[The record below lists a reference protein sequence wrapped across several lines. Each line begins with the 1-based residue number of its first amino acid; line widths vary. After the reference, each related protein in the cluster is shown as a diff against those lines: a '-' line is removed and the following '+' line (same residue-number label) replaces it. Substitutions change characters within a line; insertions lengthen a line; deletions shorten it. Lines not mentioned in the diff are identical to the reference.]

1 MYPAAGLEPER
12 LASAAHFVKFSV
24 QTRLFLIL
32 GLIVITLFTGMATGF
47 ALFYRLIYI
56 LALTAVMSF
65 MWNWL
70 SVVGLDVSVERRT
83 KRARVGDDIEE
94 RITVRNLSSWPKSTL
109 EVEDVTD
116 MPGYSNGRV
125 LSLPT
130 KGFRSWRTLAPARK
144 RGVYKL
150 GPVRVS
156 NTDAFGLFKRD
167 REFGGQDDLV
177 VYPRVYDLADFEMPP
192 GYLTGESS
200 ARRRSHDLTP
210 HAASVREYA
219 YGDSLSRIHW
229 PSTARTGRLMSKE
242 FELGMASD
250 VWVLV
255 DLHREIQAGELDEST
270 DEYSVSI
277 AASLAQK
284 YIKAQVPVGLL
295 AYGDER
301 YMLPADTSET
311 QFERIMEHLAMSKAE
326 GTVSLAEALSREEQL
341 WGTHSSI
348 IVLTSSHRED
358 WTVAVRELVRRRLR
372 IAVVLIDGQ
381 SFGGLF
387 ETMAVTPALYDA
399 GIAPFVVRSGD
410 DIRVALSHPYTVVR
424 SSKIEEAAE

>member
-1 MYPAAGLEPER
+1 M
-12 LASAAHFVKFSV
+12 KFSV
-24 QTRLFLIL
+24 QTRLFLVL
-32 GLIVITLFTGMATGF
+32 GLIAITLFTGLATGF
-47 ALFYRLIYI
+47 GLFYRLIYI
-56 LALTAVMSF
+56 LGITAVLAF
-65 MWNWL
+65 LWNWI
-70 SVVGLDVSVERRT
+70 SVLGLDVSVDRRT

-109 EVEDVTD
+109 EVEDLTD

-125 LSLPT
+125 LSVPT
-130 KGFRSWRTLAPARK
+130 RGFRSWRTLAPARK
-144 RGVYKL
+144 RGAYTL

-156 NTDAFGLFKRD
+156 NTDAFGLFRRD
-167 REFGGQDDLV
+167 REFGGQDELI
-177 VYPRVYDLADFEMPP
+177 VYPRIYDLGDFEMPP

-219 YGDSLSRIHW
+219 FGDSLSRIHW
-229 PSTARTGRLMSKE
+229 RSTARTGRLMSKE

-255 DLHREIQAGELDEST
+255 DLHREVQAGELDEST
-270 DEYSVSI
+270 DEYGVSI

-284 YIKAQVPVGLL
+284 YIQAQLPVGLL

-301 YMLPADTSET
+301 YLLPADTGEA
-311 QFERIMEHLAMSKAE
+311 QFERIVEHLAMSKAE
-326 GTVSLAEALSREEQL
+326 GAVSLAEALSREEQL

-348 IVLTSSHRED
+348 IIITSSHRED
-358 WTVAVRELVRRRLR
+358 WTVAIRELVRRRLR
-372 IAVVLIDGQ
+372 IAVVLIDGH

-387 ETMAVTPALYDA
+387 ETMSVTPALYDA
-399 GIAPFVVRSGD
+399 GIAPFVVRMGD
-410 DIRVALSHPYTVVR
+410 DVRVALSHPYTVDR
-424 SSKIEEAAE
+424 SVELTEAAD

>member
-1 MYPAAGLEPER
+1 M
-12 LASAAHFVKFSV
+12 KFSV
-24 QTRLFLIL
+24 QTRLFLVL
-32 GLIVITLFTGMATGF
+32 GLIAITLFTGLATGF
-47 ALFYRLIYI
+47 GLFYRLIYI
-56 LALTAVMSF
+56 LGITAVLAF
-65 MWNWL
+65 LWNWI
-70 SVVGLDVSVERRT
+70 SVLGLDVSVDRRT

-109 EVEDVTD
+109 EVEDLTD

-125 LSLPT
+125 LSVPT
-130 KGFRSWRTLAPARK
+130 RGFRSWRTLAPARK
-144 RGVYKL
+144 RGAYTL

-156 NTDAFGLFKRD
+156 NTDAFGLFRRD
-167 REFGGQDDLV
+167 REFGGQDELI
-177 VYPRVYDLADFEMPP
+177 VYPRIYDLGDFEMPP

-219 YGDSLSRIHW
+219 FGDSLSRIHW
-229 PSTARTGRLMSKE
+229 RSTARTGRLMSKE

-255 DLHREIQAGELDEST
+255 DLHREVQAGELDEST
-270 DEYSVSI
+270 DEYGVSI

-284 YIKAQVPVGLL
+284 YIQAQLPVGLL

-301 YMLPADTSET
+301 YLLPADTGEA

-326 GTVSLAEALSREEQL
+326 GAVSLAEALSREEQL

-348 IVLTSSHRED
+348 IIITSSHRED
-358 WTVAVRELVRRRLR
+358 WTVAIRELVRRRLR
-372 IAVVLIDGQ
+372 IAVVLIDGH

-387 ETMAVTPALYDA
+387 ETMSVTPALYDA
-399 GIAPFVVRSGD
+399 GIAPFVVRMGD
-410 DIRVALSHPYTVVR
+410 DVRVALSHPYTVDR
-424 SSKIEEAAE
+424 SVELTEAAD

>member
-1 MYPAAGLEPER
+1 M
-12 LASAAHFVKFSV
+12 KFFV
-24 QTRLFLIL
+24 QTRLFLVL

-47 ALFYRLIYI
+47 GLFYRLIYI
-56 LALTAVMSF
+56 LALTAVLAF
-65 MWNWL
+65 LWNWI
-70 SVVGLDVSVERRT
+70 SVLGLEVSVDRRT

-94 RITVRNLSSWPKSTL
+94 RITVRNRSSWPKSTL

-156 NTDAFGLFKRD
+156 NTDAFGLFRRA

-210 HAASVREYA
+210 HAATVREYTF
-219 YGDSLSRIHW
+219 GDSLSRIHW
-229 PSTARTGRLMSKE
+229 RSTARTGRLMSKE

-250 VWVLV
+250 VWILV
-255 DLHREIQAGELDEST
+255 DLHGEVQAGELDEST
-270 DEYSVSI
+270 DEYAVSI
-277 AASLAQK
+277 AASMAQK
-284 YIKAQVPVGLL
+284 YIKSQLPVGLL

-301 YMLPADTSET
+301 YMLPADTGEA

-348 IVLTSSHRED
+348 IVVTSSHRED
-358 WTVAVRELVRRRLR
+358 WTVAIRELVRRRLR
-372 IAVVLIDGQ
+372 IAVILIDGQ

-387 ETMAVTPALYDA
+387 DTLSATPSLYDA
-399 GIAPFVVRSGD
+399 GIAPFVVRMGD
-410 DIRVALSHPYTVVR
+410 NIPVALSHTYTVDLATE
-424 SSKIEEAAE
+424 ITEAAG

>member
-1 MYPAAGLEPER
+1 M
-12 LASAAHFVKFSV
+12 KFSV
-24 QTRLFLIL
+24 QTRLFLVL
-32 GLIVITLFTGMATGF
+32 GLIVITLFTGLATGF
-47 ALFYRLIYI
+47 GLFYRLIYI
-56 LALTAVMSF
+56 LGLTAVLAF
-65 MWNWL
+65 LWNWV
-70 SVVGLDVSVERRT
+70 SVLGLDVTVDRRT

-94 RITVRNLSSWPKSTL
+94 RITVRNRSSWPKSTL
-109 EVEDVTD
+109 EVEDLTD

-125 LSLPT
+125 LNLPT
-130 KGFRSWRTLAPARK
+130 RGFRSWRTLAPARK

-156 NTDAFGLFKRD
+156 NTDAFGLFRRD
-167 REFGGQDDLV
+167 REFGDQDDLV
-177 VYPRVYDLADFEMPP
+177 VYPRVYDLPEFEMPP

-219 YGDSLSRIHW
+219 FGDSLSRIHW
-229 PSTARTGRLMSKE
+229 QSTARTGRLMSKE

-250 VWVLV
+250 VWILV
-255 DLHREIQAGELDEST
+255 DLHREVQAGELDEST
-270 DEYSVSI
+270 DEYAVSM

-284 YIKAQVPVGLL
+284 YIQAQLPVGLL

-301 YMLPADTSET
+301 YLLPADTGT
-311 QFERIMEHLAMSKAE
+311 AQFERIMEHLAMSKAE
-326 GTVSLAEALSREEQL
+326 GAVSLAEALSREEQL

-348 IVLTSSHRED
+348 IILTSSHRED

-372 IAVVLIDGQ
+372 IAVVLIDGL
-381 SFGGLF
+381 SFDGLF
-387 ETMAVTPALYDA
+387 DTLSVIPALYDA

-410 DIRVALSHPYTVVR
+410 DIPVALSHTYTVDR
-424 SSKIEEAAE
+424 SLEMTEAAG

>member
-1 MYPAAGLEPER
+1 M
-12 LASAAHFVKFSV
+12 KFSV
-24 QTRLFLIL
+24 QTRLFLVL
-32 GLIVITLFTGMATGF
+32 GLIVITLFTGLATGF
-47 ALFYRLIYI
+47 GLFYRLIYI
-56 LALTAVMSF
+56 LGLTAVLAF
-65 MWNWL
+65 LWNWV
-70 SVVGLDVSVERRT
+70 SVLGLDVTVDRRT

-94 RITVRNLSSWPKSTL
+94 RITVRNRSSWPKSTL
-109 EVEDVTD
+109 EVEDLTD

-130 KGFRSWRTLAPARK
+130 RGFRSWRTLAPARK

-156 NTDAFGLFKRD
+156 NTDAFGLFRRD
-167 REFGGQDDLV
+167 REFGDQDDLV
-177 VYPRVYDLADFEMPP
+177 VYPRVYDLPEFEMPP

-219 YGDSLSRIHW
+219 FGDSLSRIHW
-229 PSTARTGRLMSKE
+229 QSTARTGRLMSKE

-250 VWVLV
+250 VWILV
-255 DLHREIQAGELDEST
+255 DLHREVQAGELDEST
-270 DEYSVSI
+270 DEYAVSM

-284 YIKAQVPVGLL
+284 YIQAQLPVGLL

-301 YMLPADTSET
+301 YLLPADTGT
-311 QFERIMEHLAMSKAE
+311 AQFERIMEHLAMSKAE
-326 GTVSLAEALSREEQL
+326 GAVSLAEALSREEQL

-348 IVLTSSHRED
+348 IILTSSHRED

-372 IAVVLIDGQ
+372 IAVVLIDGL
-381 SFGGLF
+381 SFDGLF
-387 ETMAVTPALYDA
+387 DTLSVIPALYDA

-410 DIRVALSHPYTVVR
+410 DIPVALSHTYTVDR
-424 SSKIEEAAE
+424 SLEMTEAAG

>member
-1 MYPAAGLEPER
+1 M
-12 LASAAHFVKFSV
+12 KFSV
-24 QTRLFLIL
+24 QTRLFLIV
-32 GLIVITLFTGMATGF
+32 GLIVITLFTGLATGF
-47 ALFYRLIYI
+47 GLFYRLIYI
-56 LALTAVMSF
+56 LGLTAIAAF
-65 MWNWL
+65 IWNWL
-70 SVVGLDVSVERRT
+70 SVVGLEVSVDRRT

-94 RITVRNLSSWPKSTL
+94 RITVRNRSSWPKSTL
-109 EVEDVTD
+109 EVEDVSD

-156 NTDAFGLFKRD
+156 NTDAFGLFRRD
-167 REFGGQDDLV
+167 RDFGGQDDLV

-192 GYLTGESS
+192 GYLSGESS

-219 YGDSLSRIHW
+219 FGDSLSRIHW
-229 PSTARTGRLMSKE
+229 QSTARTGRLMSKE

-250 VWVLV
+250 VWILV
-255 DLHREIQAGELDEST
+255 DLHREVQAGDLDEST

-277 AASLAQK
+277 AASMAQK
-284 YIKAQVPVGLL
+284 YIRSQLPVGLL

-301 YMLPADTSET
+301 YLIPSDTGEA

-326 GTVSLAEALSREEQL
+326 GALSLAEVLSREEQL
-341 WGTHSSI
+341 WGTHSQI
-348 IVLTSSHRED
+348 IILTSSHRED
-358 WTVAVRELVRRRLR
+358 WTVALRELIRRRLR
-372 IAVVLIDGQ
+372 IAVILIDGP

-387 ETMAVTPALYDA
+387 ETTATIPALYDA
-399 GIAPFVVRSGD
+399 GIAPFVVRMGD
-410 DIRVALSHPYTVVR
+410 NIPVALSHPYTLER
-424 SSKIEEAAE
+424 SEELAEAAD

>member
-1 MYPAAGLEPER
+1 M
-12 LASAAHFVKFSV
+12 KFSL
-24 QTRLFLIL
+24 QTRLFLVL
-32 GLIVITLFTGMATGF
+32 GLIVITLFTGLATGF
-47 ALFYRLIYI
+47 GLFYRLIYI
-56 LALTAVMSF
+56 LGLTAVLAF
-65 MWNWL
+65 IWNWL
-70 SVVGLDVSVERRT
+70 SVVGLEVSVDRRT
-83 KRARVGDDIEE
+83 RRARVGDNIEE
-94 RITVRNLSSWPKSTL
+94 RITVRNRSSWPKSTL

-156 NTDAFGLFKRD
+156 NSDPFGLFKRD
-167 REFGGQDDLV
+167 RDFGGQDDLV

-210 HAASVREYA
+210 HAATVREYTF
-219 YGDSLSRIHW
+219 GDSLSRIHW
-229 PSTARTGRLMSKE
+229 QSTARTGRLMSKE

-255 DLHREIQAGELDEST
+255 DLHREVQAGDLDEST
-270 DEYSVSI
+270 DEYAVSI
-277 AASLAQK
+277 AASMAQK
-284 YIKAQVPVGLL
+284 YIRAQLPVGLL

-301 YMLPADTSET
+301 YLIPADTGEA
-311 QFERIMEHLAMSKAE
+311 QFERIMEHLAMTKAE
-326 GTVSLAEALSREEQL
+326 GDVSLAEVLSIEEPL
-341 WGTHSSI
+341 WGSHSQVI
-348 IVLTSSHRED
+348 ILTSSHRED
-358 WTVAVRELVRRRLR
+358 WTVALRELVRRRLR

-387 ETMAVTPALYDA
+387 DTTEAIPALYDA
-399 GIAPFVVRSGD
+399 GIAPFLVRMD
-410 DIRVALSHPYTVVR
+410 DNIPVALSHPYTADR
-424 SSKIEEAAE
+424 IEELAEAAD

>member
-1 MYPAAGLEPER
+1 L
-12 LASAAHFVKFSV
+12 KFSV
-24 QTRLFLIL
+24 QTRLFLVL
-32 GLIVITLFTGMATGF
+32 GLIVVTLFTGLATGF
-47 ALFYRLIYI
+47 GLFYRLIYV
-56 LALTAVMSF
+56 LGLTAVMAF
-65 MWNWL
+65 VWNWI
-70 SVVGLDVSVERRT
+70 SVLGLEVSVDRRT

-94 RITVRNLSSWPKSTL
+94 RITVRNLSSWPKSTI

-130 KGFRSWRTLAPARK
+130 RGFRSWRTLAPARK

-156 NTDAFGLFKRD
+156 NTDAFGLFRRD
-167 REFGGQDDLV
+167 RDFGDQDDLI

-192 GYLTGESS
+192 GYLTGDSS

-219 YGDSLSRIHW
+219 FGDSISRIHW
-229 PSTARTGRLMSKE
+229 QSTARTGRLMSKE

-255 DLHREIQAGELDEST
+255 DLHREVQAGELDEST
-270 DEYSVSI
+270 DEYAVSM

-284 YIKAQVPVGLL
+284 YIRAQLPVGLL

-301 YMLPADTSET
+301 YLLPADTGEA

-326 GTVSLAEALSREEQL
+326 GAVSLAEVLSREEQL

-358 WTVAVRELVRRRLR
+358 WTVAIRELVRRRLR
-372 IAVVLIDGQ
+372 IAVVLIDGE

-387 ETMAVTPALYDA
+387 ETLAITPALYDA
-399 GIAPFVVRSGD
+399 GIAPFVVRMGD
-410 DIRVALSHPYTVVR
+410 NIPVALSHTYTVDR
-424 SSKIEEAAE
+424 SAEIAEAAD